1 MMRIDI
7 YSSMASQIAS
17 ESTPAK
23 VNSGNVQAAASSAHE
38 DRTTLTS
45 GSSSVQALVAEAMT
59 NRPVRADKVAAL
71 QQAISSG
78 KYQLDPA
85 AIAGSMID
93 EHA

>member
-1 MMRIDI
+1 MRIDLYNSI
-7 YSSMASQIAS
+7 ASQIAS

-23 VNSGNVQAAASSAHE
+23 VNSGKVQSTGSLDPE

-45 GSSSVQALVAEAMT
+45 GSSSLQALVSEAMNT
-59 NRPVRADKVAAL
+59 RPIRSDKVSAL

-78 KYQLDPA
+78 QYKLDPV
-85 AIAGSMID
+85 AIAGAMID